1 MDKELINV
9 IKDKWFIFVLVGE
22 IAVFLIAF
30 KLRII

>member
-9 IKDKWFIFVLVGE
+9 IKDKWFIFALVGE
-22 IAVFLIAF
+22 IALFLVAF